1 MTRHGALAR
10 ASIAVATLLLW
21 PAHGW
26 AAPHARSTPPD
37 SSILTIAGPG
47 EPGTRMTVTGR
58 VFDSEGK
65 YPRPGVRVGV
75 YQTDVRG
82 DYGPDNLRGHARLS
96 GWLVT
101 DAQGRYELRT
111 IRPGAYP
118 GGGTPEHIHFI
129 VDGWGDY
136 ELRFEGDPLLHGV
149 RRLRHEATFGTIQ
162 PVRKDRQGMLHV
174 IRDFKSRAKPAR

>member
-1 MTRHGALAR
+1 M
-10 ASIAVATLLLW
+10 SIPVATMLLLC
-21 PAHGW
+21 PVHGS
-26 AAPHARSTPPD
+26 AAPHPRSTPPD
-37 SSILTIAGPG
+37 SSILTIAGER
-47 EPGTRMTVTGR
+47 EPGVRMVITGR

-65 YPRPGVRVGV
+65 RPRPAIRVGV
-75 YQTDVRG
+75 YQTDVTG

-101 DAQGRYELRT
+101 DAQGRYEVRT

-118 GGGTPEHIHFI
+118 GGFTPMHIHFI

-149 RRLRHEATFGTIQ
+149 RASRREGTFGTIQ
-162 PVRKDRQGMLHV
+162 PVRKDREGVQHV
-174 IRDFKSRAKPAR
+174 IRDFKSHARAGR